1 MGETSQLYKTNI
13 WRSMSCLELAENE
26 PNFDFQITLA
36 AHLFC
41 SWASEVNSN
50 RQFLKSLGL
59 LSSSGEKDTVTR
71 RWLWLTSS
79 SSGGWPWRPGLCS
92 GGLHDHLW
100 PFPCWTFYVRNYI
113 GLCIYEGGFV
123 SCFMY
128 FEDFFVFIISMTYY
142 YFCLEIL
149 FKHEF

>member
-1 MGETSQLYKTNI
+1 
-13 WRSMSCLELAENE
+13 MSCLELAENE

-71 RWLWLTSS
+71 RWLWLTPQQLSRLTLKA
-79 SSGGWPWRPGLCS
+79 WPVLWRPA
-92 GGLHDHLW
+92 
-100 PFPCWTFYVRNYI
+100 
-113 GLCIYEGGFV
+113 
-123 SCFMY
+123 
-128 FEDFFVFIISMTYY
+128 
-142 YFCLEIL
+142 
-149 FKHEF
+149 